1 MEPGK
6 VFRTILLVLFIMFL
20 GLYISSQAGLI
31 DYQARNKTL
40 MTEKAIKEF
49 ENDIKSGKD
58 VNIKKYIE
66 DKDKKYNNGLSKVTL
81 KVSNGI
87 GECVDGILK
96 FFFKKV
102 EKAMNS

>member
-6 VFRTILLVLFIMFL
+6 IFKTILLVLFIMFI
-20 GLYISSQAGLI
+20 GLYFSSQAGLI

-40 MTEKAIKEF
+40 MTEEAIKEF
-49 ENDIKSGKD
+49 ESDIKKGKNVD
-58 VNIKKYIE
+58 IKKYIE
-66 DKDKKYNNGLSKVTL
+66 DSNRKYNNGLSKATL

-87 GECVDGILK
+87 GKCVDGILK